1 MFNIKSGYI
10 KLKVIYLCRG
20 KKNTNVWRDWNLQ
33 GLLIFKN
40 VAFLFQALCT
50 KQLFYGPS
58 LM

>member
-20 KKNTNVWRDWNLQ
+20 KKCLE
-33 GLLIFKN
+33 GLEPSGFINILKCS
-40 VAFLFQALCT
+40 FLFQALCT

>member
-20 KKNTNVWRDWNLQ
+20 KKKKTTNVWRDWNLQ

-40 VAFLFQALCT
+40 VAFCFRHYVQSNYFMD
-50 KQLFYGPS
+50 QV
-58 LM
+58 